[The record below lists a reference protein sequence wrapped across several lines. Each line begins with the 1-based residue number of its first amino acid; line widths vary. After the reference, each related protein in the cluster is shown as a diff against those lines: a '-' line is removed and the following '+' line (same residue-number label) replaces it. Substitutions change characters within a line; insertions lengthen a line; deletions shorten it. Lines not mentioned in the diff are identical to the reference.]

1 MADFKLSDTIAC
13 YPVNLT
19 RLTTWF
25 WTSRGSAL
33 LLPASSHSIVISGR
47 EEKRED
53 AMERVHYAHHEKI
66 IPRPRSTL
74 NLSWNIKV
82 ILQRHQTCFRVLL
95 FIVSIML
102 KTWLFLANIKTDG
115 WRLLKFSQRKN
126 IIVFFLCVASEDIG
140 NLFIFK
146 KIKKIKKITTQ
157 EVILNFF

>member
-1 MADFKLSDTIAC
+1 VADFKLSDTIAC

-47 EEKRED
+47 EERRED

-102 KTWLFLANIKTDG
+102 RSLTLANIKTDG

-126 IIVFFLCVASEDIG
+126 IIVFFFVCCKWRYRQLIHLQEDQEDQEDHYTRG
-140 NLFIFK
+140 D
-146 KIKKIKKITTQ
+146 TQ
-157 EVILNFF
+157 FFF